1 MKYFSLIL
9 IFVLKSISSIGQ
21 NEIYDTIIL
30 SNYYVNSEEIEFQ
43 MSYIDLKVYKVAKDF
58 SNAIED
64 NIKNCCSSKK
74 SKYQKKFIFMTKMI
88 DSTNFIWIFKPVS
101 NIINPSDSYGV
112 FFINQKPV
120 YCFGEFYHSI
130 FFDTL
135 FVSTKVTTKFFE
147 PIKIESSS
155 EIDVFDELYIKKG
168 VFFKDKFIIN
178 YVLSFCDNR
187 KIRMKKRK

>member
-1 MKYFSLIL
+1 
-9 IFVLKSISSIGQ
+9 
-21 NEIYDTIIL
+21 
-30 SNYYVNSEEIEFQ
+30 
-43 MSYIDLKVYKVAKDF
+43 
-58 SNAIED
+58 
-64 NIKNCCSSKK
+64 
-74 SKYQKKFIFMTKMI
+74 MI

-112 FFINQKPV
+112 FFINQNPV

-168 VFFKDKFIIN
+168 VFFKDKFTIN